1 MNQNFV
7 SLTPTIEPKQIS
19 SSILILFALNTI
31 LLRQYLDLGERNSL
45 QTVTP
50 INTKLKTDCRLLIIS
65 GIQEDEMNQRILV
78 KNFKWEGF
86 FSYADVNSEVFGS
99 VYFGNGLCDSDTFFS
114 I

>member
-1 MNQNFV
+1 MC
-7 SLTPTIEPKQIS
+7 
-19 SSILILFALNTI
+19 LNTI
-31 LLRQYLDLGERNSL
+31 LLRQYIDLRECNSL
-45 QTVTP
+45 QTVTSM
-50 INTKLKTDCRLLIIS
+50 IQNIKKNDGRLLTML
-65 GIQEDEMNQRILV
+65 GIQEDELNQRILV